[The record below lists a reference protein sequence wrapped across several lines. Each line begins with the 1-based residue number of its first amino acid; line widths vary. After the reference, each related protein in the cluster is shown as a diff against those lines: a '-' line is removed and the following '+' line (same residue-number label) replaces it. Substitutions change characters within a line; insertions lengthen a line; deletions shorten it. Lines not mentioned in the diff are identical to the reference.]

1 MSVAKR
7 LSRILLLVLL
17 LGGVT
22 LAVLYYLSARH
33 PSGYFPGLLS
43 AADREAA
50 AKRVELDKLPQLLNL
65 ANQAQANAASA
76 HRAQARGEAAP
87 AASTRPIAPVTVTFT
102 QDEINATLWK
112 QIERY
117 KSSYERYLNEPYVSL
132 EDGTIVLM
140 ANVPEYGRVAS
151 ASFEPRIDDKGMLR
165 CDLASLKLGSLP
177 LPESVLSKHRAK
189 VEDALRSRLPGWQ
202 SNAEIGPTGVIN
214 PDGRSAALGQLVLRI
229 LNHQP
234 SPAVVFLPKDIQRIS
249 SDKDKGSVPVK
260 LTNVSV
266 EKGALTV
273 TVEPMTLDERTAL
286 LAQIRDP
293 QQGGPAPQSGRE
305 SPKALETGLTTSTF

>member
-1 MSVAKR
+1 MTVAKR
-7 LSRILLLVLL
+7 FSRILLLVLL

-50 AKRVELDKLPQLLNL
+50 AKRLELEKLPQLLNL
-65 ANQAQANAASA
+65 ANQAQANATSA
-76 HRAQARGEAAP
+76 LRAQARGEAAP

-102 QDEINATLWK
+102 QDEINASLWK
-112 QIERY
+112 HY

-165 CDLASLKLGSLP
+165 CDLTSLKLGSLP

-189 VEDALRSRLPGWQ
+189 VENALRARLPDWQ
-202 SNAEIGPTGVIN
+202 SKAEIGPTGMIN
-214 PDGRSAALGQLVLRI
+214 PDGRYAAQSQLLLRV

-234 SPAVVFLPKDIQRIS
+234 SPAVVFLPKDIQKIS
-249 SDKDKGSVPVK
+249 DKDKDKGSVPVK

-266 EKGALTV
+266 EKGALTI
-273 TVEPMTLDERTAL
+273 TVEPMTVDERTAL
-286 LAQIRDP
+286 LGKIREP
-293 QQGGPAPQSGRE
+293 QQGGSAPQSSATAE
-305 SPKALETGLTTSTF
+305 LSDN